1 MEPRKDYFV
10 VVQTKEAG
18 KLVLTAVPCR
28 WIRDGFLFWPGK
40 NANRLRMDLN
50 SEPGSGWSKIACS
63 VKRKYIPSYEE
74 AEIEA
79 AELSGQNTE
88 SSDSAPRRKKQKKV
102 KKDGFIKRFDFN
114 HLVPGENPTSNM
126 QTNQNQSTGPEP
138 TSAPMNSQIVVD
150 SQDLPDVAPSLLC
163 SASVNQVDETFSTHQ
178 TVDHSVYLTTLPFS
192 VNEQQTTDEMQ
203 AVATEGESEYVYFQ
217 QPTVDMD
224 SVIKAVSGKI
234 EQECSKMQDA
244 ILSTMSTMMAS
255 FKSDMDVKLAAAL
268 RAQAKPSDDDE
279 KFTFSPVSSI
289 EQIHELEKNLADEAY
304 AERFI
309 SYMKKLVGYVGDNCN
324 GMNISYTLVDFFFER
339 NVMLKCSWSGAS
351 RSSIIKLAIKN
362 CTKILDI
369 FFSIVRSVNITFSRQ
384 LLAQFFK
391 QVTRNAKKR
400 SEAKGLRQPTIHRRA
415 KKLNNTRC
423 QADVPPTTT
432 PDGTKRDW
440 SPSTE
445 DESQSNKS
453 SSSDESDSEMLVSK
467 VEESDPR
474 INSC

>member
-18 KLVLTAVPCR
+18 KLVLTAVPYR

-88 SSDSAPRRKKQKKV
+88 SSDSAPQ
-102 KKDGFIKRFDFN
+102 N
-114 HLVPGENPTSNM
+114 STTNM

-138 TSAPMNSQIVVD
+138 TRAPMNSQIVVD

-163 SASVNQVDETFSTHQ
+163 SAGVNQVDETFSTHQ

-203 AVATEGESEYVYFQ
+203 KVATEGESEYVYFQ

-234 EQECSKMQDA
+234 EEECSKMQDT

-268 RAQAKPSDDDE
+268 RAQAKPSDDE

-289 EQIHELEKNLADEAY
+289 EQIHELEKNLADDAY

-309 SYMKKLVGYVGDNCN
+309 SYMKKIVGYVGDNCN
-324 GMNISYTLVDFFFER
+324 GMNISYTLVDLFFER

-369 FFSIVRSVNITFSRQ
+369 FFTIVRSVNITFSRQ

-432 PDGTKRDW
+432 SDGTKSDW

-445 DESQSNKS
+445 DESQSSKS